1 MWPAVLDYGRDESLG
16 ILRRLELVMIMM
28 INMIYDDCDM
38 IRRTRTPPS

>member
-28 INMIYDDCDM
+28 INMMMMM
-38 IRRTRTPPS
+38 IMMMMIVIQ